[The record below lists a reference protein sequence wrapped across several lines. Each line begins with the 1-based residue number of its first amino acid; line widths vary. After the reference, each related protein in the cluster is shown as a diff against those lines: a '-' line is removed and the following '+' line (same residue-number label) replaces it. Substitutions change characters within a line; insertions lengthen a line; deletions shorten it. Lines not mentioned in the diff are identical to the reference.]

1 MGACARESV
10 RLTYACSLMCRIG
23 SLALFFFPPP
33 PLLFSFSVPGS
44 LPPGETVSLVDVD
57 ISRRGVNSLQPP
69 TPPPP
74 PRRSLSLLGTF
85 LSFLLTFP
93 WCFFCHVT
101 LFSKCSPAAG
111 LPPFTFFFWVPFSFS
126 TKTLMQIQKYIE
138 DLCKGQTFKK
148 KYIYISWR
156 VRKGGWELS
165 MVSFSNLNS
174 CSCCL
179 NVF

>member
-85 LSFLLTFP
+85 LSYLLTFP
-93 WCFFCHVT
+93 WCSFCHVT
-101 LFSKCSPAAG
+101 LFFCMCCRAA
-111 LPPFTFFFWVPFSFS
+111 PFHCLFSFS
-126 TKTLMQIQKYIE
+126 TKTLMQKYIG
-138 DLCKGQTFKK
+138 DLCKGQTFKRN
-148 KYIYISWR
+148 IL
-156 VRKGGWELS
+156 GGLEKVTRS
-165 MVSFSNLNS
+165 
-174 CSCCL
+174 
-179 NVF
+179 